1 MRAFTIIFWKEL
13 RSFFLS
19 PLAYV
24 VMALFTMLS
33 GFLFVNMVKAM
44 TANVN
49 PQSLVFN
56 LFSSGWFWMGFFILF
71 PLITMRLF
79 AEERKMGTLEGLF
92 TAPVRTSEVV
102 LAKFASTAVA
112 YLVLILPMF
121 LFFPIFKSL
130 TGETAA
136 FNDGALWGSFL
147 GLLLVGILNI
157 AIGVFA
163 SSLTQNQLI
172 AAMLTFVG
180 VMLHYM
186 FGYLHHMSALP
197 QSEFTAGLTYFSTV
211 EHMQTLSDGLIDTRP
226 MIYYLSFSAML
237 LALTHHV
244 LEYRKWQA

>member
-1 MRAFTIIFWKEL
+1 MRAFAIIFWKEL

-24 VMALFTMLS
+24 VMALFTVLS
-33 GFLFVNMVKAM
+33 AFLFINFVKAM
-44 TANVN
+44 SLQVN
-49 PQSLVFN
+49 NQSLVFN

-79 AEERKMGTLEGLF
+79 AEERRMGTLEGLF

-102 LAKFASTAVA
+102 LGKFASTVVA
-112 YLVLILPMF
+112 YLVLICPLF
-121 LFFPIFKSL
+121 LFFPIFSWIS
-130 TGETAA
+130 GEPGA
-136 FNDGALWGSFL
+136 FHSGALWGSFL
-147 GLLLVGILNI
+147 GLFLVGVFNI
-157 AIGVFA
+157 SIGIFA

-186 FGYLHHMSALP
+186 FGYLHHLSALP

-211 EHMQTLSDGLIDTRP
+211 EHMQGLSDGLIDSRP
-226 MIYYLSFSAML
+226 IIYYLSFSAFL
-237 LALTHHV
+237 LTLTHHV